1 MLDEDLGFFIL
12 EGKVIKLTNAEAKTL
27 AILLEIP
34 NKPKDI
40 HFLSER
46 LFYSENTIRRSI
58 AQLNKKIKPFFK
70 IINKFKFGYSLSI

>member
-1 MLDEDLGFFIL
+1 MLDEDLGFLIL
-12 EGKVIKLTNAEAKTL
+12 EGKVIKLTNVEAKTL
-27 AILLEIP
+27 AILLEMP

-46 LFYSENTIRRSI
+46 LFYSENAIRTSI

-70 IINKFKFGYSLSI
+70 IINRFKFGYSLSI